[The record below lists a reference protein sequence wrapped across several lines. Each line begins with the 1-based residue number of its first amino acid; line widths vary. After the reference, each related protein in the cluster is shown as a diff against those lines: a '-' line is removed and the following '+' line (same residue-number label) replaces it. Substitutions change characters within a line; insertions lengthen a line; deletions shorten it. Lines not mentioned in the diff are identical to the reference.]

1 MIEWI
6 GLLFIAGGFSMPVAV
21 VILVV
26 YLAYLTWF
34 SGLKED
40 DEI

>member
-1 MIEWI
+1 VIEWI
-6 GLLFIAGGFSMPVAV
+6 GLRFISGGFVMAVAV

-34 SGLKED
+34 SDPKED